1 MDMGFSAIGQGTYLA
16 ATGAAS
22 VRNVP
27 AAGGFSAVA
36 EDGARQ
42 AQSTQS
48 SQAAGQDPAIAEQRA
63 MAKVKMDEFTSE
75 CQTCKNRKYQDGSN
89 DPGVSFKAAAHIDP
103 ESSASVVIGHE
114 MEHVSHEQAKAEQNG
129 AKVVQQYVIL
139 HNSVCPECGR
149 PYVAGG
155 ETTTVTSTPT
165 NQQNMAQQFE
175 VGKAAGGGK
184 ALDAAV

>member
-1 MDMGFSAIGQGTYLA
+1 MDMGFSAIGQGMYFPA
-16 ATGAAS
+16 ATGAVS
-22 VRNVP
+22 MQNVS
-27 AAGGFSAVA
+27 AAGGFSTVA
-36 EDGARQ
+36 ADGAQQ
-42 AQSTQS
+42 AQPA
-48 SQAAGQDPAIAEQRA
+48 QASGQDPAVLQQRA
-63 MAKVKMDEFTSE
+63 MAKVKMNEFTNE

-103 ESSASVVIGHE
+103 ESAASVVIGHE

-129 AKVVQQYVIL
+129 AKVVQQYVVL

-165 NQQNMAQQFE
+165 EPQNLAQQFD
-175 VGKAAGGGK
+175 VGKAGNGN
-184 ALDAAV
+184 ALDSAV